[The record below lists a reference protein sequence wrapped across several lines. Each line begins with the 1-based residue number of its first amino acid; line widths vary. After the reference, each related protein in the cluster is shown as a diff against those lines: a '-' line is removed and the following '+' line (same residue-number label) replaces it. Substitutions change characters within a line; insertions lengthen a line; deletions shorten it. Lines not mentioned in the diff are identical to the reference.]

1 MSVST
6 QTAATPSAKY
16 IPVAILFIGAFCMV
30 VAGYFLIEGLLQFG
44 GNEAAKR
51 MLIVAGVLFQVTESL
66 CFVSAA
72 ALTSH
77 SLRWRYAMFLLGIVL
92 FGFSIAVMTFAQKA
106 ALETGEATAAAI
118 DERRTDIRQQ
128 IASLDELIVSY
139 RLNAEKQ
146 SQSIYA
152 NSRELG
158 QDSINKATE
167 LAEKKMQLSMQLYAL
182 NESRRQTS
190 SDFFNKLE
198 QVTGLGAV
206 QTEFW
211 FLFLRSLL
219 LELCGIM
226 LMSFGAHLY
235 AHNTALLLMATE
247 ATIRVKATKKK
258 PVKRKSKPTAEKG
271 AQRKASLIESTE
283 PRVQKPV
290 ENVIS
295 LSDNVSVLRP
305 NTYEGLKEDKDAGSA
320 VGDIIAYA
328 DKVARLYES
337 GKLKTLEKNAIRS
350 ALKKHHGIQIGSQ
363 KASQV
368 SDIVKDYVEA
378 L

>member
-1 MSVST
+1 MSVSA
-6 QTAATPSAKY
+6 QTAARPNLKY
-16 IPVAILFIGAFCMV
+16 IPVAILSIGAFCMV

-44 GNEAAKR
+44 GNAAAKR

-72 ALTSH
+72 ALTGH
-77 SLRWRYAMFLLGIVL
+77 SLRWRHSMFLLGIVL

-128 IASLDELIVSY
+128 IASLDDLIMSY

-146 SQSIYA
+146 SKSIYA

-158 QDSINKATE
+158 QDSINKATA
-167 LAEKKMQLSMQLYAL
+167 LAEEKMQLSTQLYVL

-198 QVTGLGAV
+198 QVIGLGAA

-235 AHNTALLLMATE
+235 AHNAAVVHAAVGATTRAKE
-247 ATIRVKATKKK
+247 AKKK
-258 PVKRKSKPTAEKG
+258 PAKKKSKPAAKKRTR
-271 AQRKASLIESTE
+271 RKPSLIESTE
-283 PRVQKPV
+283 LIVEKPV
-290 ENVIS
+290 KKVI
-295 LSDNVSVLRP
+295 LRADNVSVLRP
-305 NTYEGLKEDKDAGSA
+305 VAYEGLKTADDAGSA
-320 VGDIIAYA
+320 VNDIIAYA

-337 GKLKTLEKNAIRS
+337 GKLKTLEKNAIRT
-350 ALKKHHGIQIGSQ
+350 ALKKHHGIQIDSQ
-363 KASQV
+363 KAGQV